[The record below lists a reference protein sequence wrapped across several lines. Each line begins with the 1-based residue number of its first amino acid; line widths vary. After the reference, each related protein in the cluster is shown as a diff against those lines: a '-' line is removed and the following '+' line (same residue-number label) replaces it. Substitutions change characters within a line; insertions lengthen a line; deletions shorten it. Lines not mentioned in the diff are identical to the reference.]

1 MEKEVRTILK
11 GSLYLTA
18 VILSF
23 FLLFGFQRGQ
33 DSGLSAEKTAQEY
46 VISGMQAGLLT
57 EQVKTEQDGMC
68 PMVSLAVGHIF
79 LWGET

>member
-33 DSGLSAEKTAQEY
+33 DSDLSAEKTAQEY
-46 VISGMQAGLLT
+46 VISGM
-57 EQVKTEQDGMC
+57 
-68 PMVSLAVGHIF
+68 
-79 LWGET
+79 